1 MIVRTLFRG
10 SCKILFH
17 LIYRFDVKGFENIPK
32 EGAVI
37 LCSNHIH
44 FLDSIAEVIFIK
56 RLYYIMV
63 KAELMQSKLGNWF
76 FRNLA
81 CFAVDRG
88 KGDMKAIEIAEDHLR
103 NGDMLMIFPEG
114 TRNGMEKGIKMKKGA
129 AMIALQTKTPIIPI
143 GISGTFKFMSKIKIR
158 VGKPMDLSKYFEMEQ
173 TGAREWIEVTN
184 LMKDEIIKLRD
195 GE

>member
-1 MIVRTLFRG
+1 MIIRSIFKGTCNV
-10 SCKILFH
+10 LFH
-17 LIYRFDVKGFENIPK
+17 LMYRFDVKGIENIPK
-32 EGAVI
+32 EGPAI

-44 FLDSIAEVIFIK
+44 LVDSIAEVLFIK
-56 RLYYIMV
+56 RMYYIMV
-63 KAELMQSKLGNWF
+63 KAELMRSKIGNWF
-76 FRNLA
+76 FRNLG
-81 CFAVDRG
+81 CFAVERG
-88 KGDMKAIEIAEDHLR
+88 KGDTKAISIAEEHLN

-129 AMIALQTKTPIIPI
+129 AMIALQTKSPIVPI

-158 VGKPMDLSKYFEMEQ
+158 VGKPMDLSKYFAMEE

>member
-1 MIVRTLFRG
+1 MVRWLFKGLCNIV
-10 SCKILFH
+10 FH
-17 LIYRFDVKGFENIPK
+17 IIYRMDVKGIENIPK

-37 LCSNHIH
+37 LCANHIH
-44 FLDSIAEVIFIK
+44 LVDSIALVIHIK
-56 RLYYIMV
+56 RMLYIMV
-63 KAELMQSKLGNWF
+63 KAELMKSKIGNWF
-76 FRNLA
+76 FDSLG

-88 KGDMKAIEIAEDHLR
+88 KSDTKAIAEAENHLR

-114 TRNGMEKGIKMKKGA
+114 TRNGMAKGLKMKKGA
-129 AMIALQTKTPIIPI
+129 AMIALQTKTPILPI
-143 GISGTFKFMSKIKIR
+143 GIEGTFKPFSKIKIR
-158 VGKPMDLSKYFEMEQ
+158 FGKPMDLSKYFAMEQ